1 MCFPFRRLALLVLA
15 GLPLLARSPATLHV
29 CADPNNL
36 PYSNIQQQGFENKL
50 AALIAQKLNAQLA
63 YTWWPQRKS
72 FATKS
77 LDQGLCDV
85 VMGVPTTLAG
95 VLTTKPYYRSTYVF
109 VSRTDRHLGIT
120 SLTDDRLSQLRIG
133 IHMVGDDYAPPAVA
147 LAHRGITQNVT
158 GFSLFG
164 KYGEPNPPRKL
175 IDAVEQGVVD
185 VAIVWGP
192 FAGYFSKDHP
202 VGLDIT
208 PVSPPMFLGLPF
220 TYEISA
226 GVRKGNDAL
235 QTELNEIFESQAAG
249 IRRILDQY
257 GVPQLP
263 ETE

>member
-1 MCFPFRRLALLVLA
+1 MCLAFRRLAFLGLA
-15 GLPLLARSPATLHV
+15 ALPLLAQTPTLRV

-36 PYSNIQQQGFENKL
+36 PYSNLQQQGFENKL
-50 AALIAQKLNAQLA
+50 AALVAHDMKARLE
-63 YTWWPQRKS
+63 YTWWSQHKS

-77 LDQGLCDV
+77 LDQGACDV
-85 VMGVPTTLAG
+85 VLGAPATLPD

-109 VSRTDRHLGIT
+109 VTRTDRHLGIT
-120 SLTDDRLSQLRIG
+120 SLADSRLSQLRIG
-133 IHMVGDDYAPPAVA
+133 IHVVGDDYAPPAVA

-164 KYGEPNPPRKL
+164 KYSEANPPRKL
-175 IDAVEQGVVD
+175 IDAVEHGTVD

-192 FAGYFSKDHP
+192 FAGYFAKDQP
-202 VGLDIT
+202 AGLDIA
-208 PVSPPMFLGLPF
+208 PVVPAIFLGIPF

-226 GVRKGNDAL
+226 AVRKGNDGL
-235 QTELNEIFESQAAG
+235 QAELNDIFESHAAV